1 MKTLSGSE
9 SAGIEELVPVWRDL
23 ASATTR
29 IEFFESW
36 LRLQCEAIPGSING
50 VAVVGT
56 ANTGPFAPVA
66 FWPNQQGGAPRLA
79 EIAEKALA
87 ERQAVLCALAPSAE
101 STTHAG
107 ESHGLAFPI
116 EFDAQLYGVVAIE
129 VSERPESELQW
140 VLQRLQWGSA
150 WIEAYL
156 RGEQQHESEATQ
168 ERLITAL
175 DMVASVVEE
184 TRFDPACRSLVTE
197 LAIKLQCDRVSLG
210 IVRRGH
216 TEVVALSH
224 SAQFGKR
231 MNLIHAVGAAMDEAI
246 DQKAVVRFP
255 PDASDEMLVI
265 RDHQHLATMNGI
277 AAVLTVPM
285 VGREDFVSALTFERP
300 AGMPFLDSEV
310 ELCQSVSAV
319 VARILEIEEINERSL
334 FRRFLDSCK
343 SQFGKLVGPRHVKRK
358 LALAIAVLLVVF
370 FSFATQV
377 YRVTATAT
385 LEGAVRRTLAAP
397 FDGYILNANVRA
409 GDVTTAGAILA
420 TLDDQD
426 LRLERLKWATQFA
439 QYVKQHREAVA
450 NHDRAKAQIA
460 EALYE
465 QARAQVDLLDEQL
478 TRATI
483 KSPFDGV
490 IVKGDLSQSLGSAV
504 KRGDVLFE
512 VTPLR
517 SYRVILEV
525 DEGEISDVASGRT
538 GTLVLGSITDDTFPF
553 TVKTITPVTTA
564 REGRNYFRVE
574 AILDHPTERL
584 RPGMEG
590 VGKIDVEPR
599 KLIWIWT
606 HKLVNWARLFL
617 WTYLP

>member
-1 MKTLSGSE
+1 VKTLSSSE
-9 SAGIEELVPVWRDL
+9 SAGIEELVPVWAHL
-23 ASATTR
+23 ASTATR
-29 IEFFESW
+29 SEFFESW
-36 LRLQCEAIPGSING
+36 LRLQCEAIPGSISG

-56 ANTGPFAPVA
+56 ADTGPFAPVA

-79 EIAEKALA
+79 EVAEKALA
-87 ERQAVLCALAPSAE
+87 ERQAVVTALTRSVEQSPG
-101 STTHAG
+101 TDQ
-107 ESHGLAFPI
+107 SHGLAFPV
-116 EFDAQLYGVVAIE
+116 EFDRQLYGVVAVE
-129 VSERPESELQW
+129 VSERPDSELQW
-140 VLQRLQWGSA
+140 ALQRLQWGSA

-156 RGEQQHESEATQ
+156 RGEQQRESEATQ

-184 TRFDPACRSLVTE
+184 TSFEPACRSLVTE

-210 IVRRGH
+210 AVRRGR

-246 DQKAVVRFP
+246 DQKAVVRYP
-255 PDASDEMLVI
+255 PDANDEMVVI
-265 RDHQHLATMNGI
+265 RDHQQLAAMNGA

-285 VGREDFVSALTFERP
+285 VGREGFVGALTFERP
-300 AGMPFLDSEV
+300 AGMPFLDSDV

-319 VARILEIEEINERSL
+319 AARILEIEEINERSL
-334 FRRFLDSCK
+334 FRRLLDSAK
-343 SQFGKLVGPRHVKRK
+343 AQVGKVIGPRHIKRK
-358 LALAIAVLLVVF
+358 LALAISMIVVVF
-370 FSFATQV
+370 FSFATHD
-377 YRVTATAT
+377 YRVTANAT

-397 FDGYILNANVRA
+397 FDGYILKANARA
-409 GDVTTAGAILA
+409 GDVTTAGAVLA

-426 LRLERLKWATQFA
+426 LVLERLKWATQYD
-439 QYVKQHREAVA
+439 QYLKQHREAVA
-450 NHDRAKAQIA
+450 NRERAKAQIA

-465 QARAQVDLLDEQL
+465 QARAQVNLLDEQL
-478 TRATI
+478 SRAAI
-483 KSPFDGV
+483 KAPFDGV

-512 VTPLR
+512 VTPLE

-525 DEGEISDVASGRT
+525 DEGEITDVATGRK
-538 GTLVLGSITDDTFPF
+538 GTLVLGSITEESFPF
-553 TVKTITPVTTA
+553 TIRSVTPVTTA
-564 REGRNYFRVE
+564 RDGRNYFRVE
-574 AILDHPTERL
+574 AILDRTTERL

-590 VGKIDVEPR
+590 VGKIEVESR

-606 HKLVNWARLFL
+606 RKMVNWVRLFL